1 MGIIGDGKAATVI
14 VGRGCSMARGGT
26 TLEWSGVITDASFY
40 L

>member
-1 MGIIGDGKAATVI
+1 MGDGKAPTVI

-26 TLEWSGVITDASFY
+26 ILEGSGVIIDASFY